1 MSVIRLSTEELIG
14 ALSLPAA
21 YPRAP
26 EEVEC
31 LQTHIS
37 AVFRLRDVV
46 YKIKKP
52 KHLLFLDFRSLDKR
66 RHFCHEEVRLNR
78 RLAPG
83 VYEGVVPI
91 RWRDGCAQVG
101 ASPLGSPVEEPG
113 GEVIEYAVRM
123 ARLPDER
130 MLGRLLGQ
138 GRIRSHE
145 MERIGRLMAAFHA
158 AADRRPEISAVASWE
173 TARRNCLENF
183 EQVESFVGDTIRAPV
198 FERLRALTVRELD
211 RWRDLMERR
220 IEEERPCEIHG
231 DLRLE
236 HIYLLFPEAGE
247 AEACVTGRSREPS
260 GVEPEIVVIDCIEFN
275 ERFRWADPVSD
286 IAFLVMELEFS
297 GRFDLAAA
305 LADAYFDAA
314 GDPEGAHLLP
324 LYASYRDTVRGK
336 VGSLQSGDE
345 LVSAQARA
353 AAANQARRH
362 FLCALNRLSPPS
374 ERPAVVVVQGL
385 PGVGKSTIARALEE
399 ALGFR
404 WIDTDRVRKELVGAS
419 SRTGPGGRD
428 SGAEYLGGIYAPEW
442 TERTYTECRRRA
454 EDLLLDG
461 RRVVVEGS
469 FRRDA
474 HRKALADVAS
484 TLGVRLLIL
493 DCVASP
499 EEARRR
505 LAERAPGSSDAD
517 WVIHQQMA
525 ADWEPA
531 SEATLPFVREVPVAG
546 SCAEAMERV
555 RGQLTKAGVA

>member
-1 MSVIRLSTEELIG
+1 MARLSTEALIG
-14 ALSLPAA
+14 ALALPAA
-21 YPRAP
+21 YSEAP
-26 EEVEC
+26 GEVEC

-37 AVFRLRDVV
+37 AVFRLSDTV

-52 KHLLFLDFRSLDKR
+52 KRLLFLDFRSLDQR

-78 RLAPG
+78 RLAPD
-83 VYEGVVPI
+83 VYQGVVPV
-91 RWRDGCAQVG
+91 RWKDGRVHVG
-101 ASPLGSPVEEPG
+101 REVLDSPAEEPA

-123 ARLPDER
+123 DRLPDER

-138 GRIRSHE
+138 GRILSHE
-145 MERIGRLMAAFHA
+145 MERLGRLIAEFHA
-158 AADRRPEISAVASWE
+158 AADRRPEISAVASWD

-183 EQVESFVGDTIRAPV
+183 DQIEPFVGDTIRAPV

-211 RWRDLMERR
+211 LQRALMERR

-236 HIYLLFPEAGE
+236 HIYLLQADAGD
-247 AEACVTGRSREPS
+247 ARVVARSRDPS

-297 GRFDLAAA
+297 DRFDLAAT

-314 GDPEGAHLLP
+314 ADPEGAHLLP
-324 LYASYRDTVRGK
+324 LYATYRDMVRGK

-345 LVSAQARA
+345 LVSVQARTS
-353 AAANQARRH
+353 AANQARRH
-362 FLCALNRLSPPS
+362 FLRALNRLAPPS
-374 ERPAVVVVQGL
+374 KRPALVVAQGL
-385 PGVGKSTIARALEE
+385 PGVGKSTISRALEE

-404 WIDTDRVRKELVGAS
+404 WIDTDRVRKELAGAS
-419 SRTGPGGRD
+419 PGTGSVGRD

-454 EDLLLDG
+454 EELLLEG

-469 FRRDA
+469 FRRDE
-474 HRKALADVAS
+474 HRKSMVDVAS

-493 DCVASP
+493 DCVAPP

-505 LAERAPGSSDAD
+505 LAERLPGSSDAD
-517 WVIHQQMA
+517 WAIHQQIA

-531 SEATLPFVREVPVAG
+531 SEATLPFVRQVPVAG
-546 SCAEAMERV
+546 PRVDAVERV
-555 RGQLTKAGVA
+555 RGRLTKAGVA